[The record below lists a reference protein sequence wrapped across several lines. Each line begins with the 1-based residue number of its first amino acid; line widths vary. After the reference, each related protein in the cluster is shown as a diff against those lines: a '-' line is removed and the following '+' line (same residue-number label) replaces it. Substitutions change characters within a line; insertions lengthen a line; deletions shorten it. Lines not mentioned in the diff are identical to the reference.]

1 MGFVQC
7 VFEVD
12 RKKGTLTL
20 TEIAPGVSVD
30 EVRAKTDAMFSIV
43 DNLEVME

>member
-1 MGFVQC
+1 MLLVQC

-20 TEIAPGVSVD
+20 TEIAPGISVD
-30 EVRAKTDAMFSIV
+30 EVRAKTDATFSV
-43 DNLEVME
+43 VNHLGVME

>member
-30 EVRAKTDAMFSIV
+30 QVWAKTDATFSIV